1 MPTTPIDP
9 LNSSPYALAGRVV
22 TMDAAYSILDQGA
35 IYIDAGRI
43 VAIQPSGMAPPAAY
57 EDAPVIETEGTIY
70 PGLIELHNHLRYNF
84 LRTWDIPQRYTN
96 RKQWIGTP
104 EYRKRISGPIEVL
117 GRTPEYMEAIIR
129 FVESKSLISGVT
141 TTQGIPLY
149 QKDGSF
155 TYYQGIVR
163 YAEKSGEADLPDAVS
178 HLADVE
184 AVDDAAFLARLQQCT
199 CMLLHLSE
207 GTDDLAHSHFTALHM
222 PGDTWAI
229 TPALAGIHSL
239 ALTQTD
245 FQTLQ
250 AHGGAM
256 VWSPLSNMLLYG
268 NTADVKA
275 AKASGV
281 RIALGADW
289 SPSGSKN
296 LLGELKVAHI
306 YSIAHD
312 NLFSDRELVSMVTT
326 TAAQI
331 LQWDKALGS
340 IETGKHADLLVIA
353 DDDDEPYGSLLHAH
367 ESDIALVVINGVP
380 RYGDIDLMTNFG
392 PGTENWLL
400 GEETRTFN
408 LAQTTPDPLIGNL
421 SLADAYDRL
430 REGLQ
435 QLPALASNLEQ
446 PSAHAEALSPQW
458 SLTVDETAMRPFL
471 NQGMPGLQA
480 ARQLSSPTGDV
491 PLSQTLEPLELD
503 ALSVIDDPSFLER
516 LNEQVNLPDY
526 IKQGLYDS
534 DLY

>member
-1 MPTTPIDP
+1 
-9 LNSSPYALAGRVV
+9 
-22 TMDAAYSILDQGA
+22 MDAAYTVLDRGI
-35 IYIDAGRI
+35 IYLDAGHI

-57 EDAPVIETEGTIY
+57 EDVPVIETAGTIY

-84 LRTWDIPQRYTN
+84 LKTWDIPQLYTN

-104 EYRKRISGPIEVL
+104 EYRKRISGPMEVL
-117 GRTPEYMEAIIR
+117 GRTPGYIEAIIR
-129 FVESKSLISGVT
+129 FVECKSLISGVT

-163 YAEKSGEADLPDAVS
+163 CAEKTADADLPGAVS

-199 CMLLHLSE
+199 CLLLHLSE
-207 GTDDLAHSHFTALHM
+207 GTDDQAHSHFTALHM

-239 ALTQTD
+239 ALTPPD

-250 AHGGAM
+250 SHGGAM

-268 NTADVKA
+268 STADVKS
-275 AKASGV
+275 AKECGV

-296 LLGELKVAHI
+296 LLGELKVARI
-306 YSIAHD
+306 YSAAHD
-312 NLFSDRELVSMVTT
+312 NLFSDLELVSMVTKN
-326 TAAQI
+326 AAQI

-340 IETGKHADLLVIA
+340 IETGKRADLLVIA
-353 DDDDEPYGSLLHAH
+353 DDDDEPYGSLLHAQ
-367 ESDIALVVINGVP
+367 ESDIVLVIINGVP
-380 RYGDIDLMTNFG
+380 RYGDSDLMANFG
-392 PGTENWLL
+392 PGTEDWPL
-400 GEETRTFN
+400 GEEAHTFN
-408 LAQTTPDPLIGNL
+408 LAQIIPDPVIGNI
-421 SLADAYDRL
+421 SLADACDRL

-435 QLPALASNLEQ
+435 QLPALASKLEL
-446 PSAHAEALSPQW
+446 PPARSEALSPQW
-458 SLTVDETAMRPFL
+458 SLTVDETTMRPFL
-471 NQGMPGLQA
+471 GQGTPGLQA
-480 ARQLSSPTGDV
+480 ARQLSTPTSDV
-491 PLSQTLEPLELD
+491 PLSQIVEPLELD
-503 ALSVIDDPSFLER
+503 ALSIVDDPSFLER
-516 LNEQVNLPDY
+516 LNEQANLPEY
-526 IKQGLYDS
+526 IKQGLNDS